1 MRIGVLGTG
10 MVGQALAGKLVQL
23 GYEVKMGS
31 REAGNEKAVAWV
43 EAAGGGASQGSF
55 ADAAAFGEAVINAT
69 GGMVSLAALE
79 MAGTENLARKVL
91 VDVSNPL
98 DFSKGMP
105 PILGVCNDDSVG
117 EQIQRAFPDTRVVKA
132 FNTMN
137 CNVMVDPSLLP
148 GDHTL
153 FVAGDDAGAKDHVRH
168 MAQNF
173 GWAPANIMDLGDI
186 TASRALEM
194 YVMFWLRI
202 ANATGSWQTTV
213 KVVSP

>member
-1 MRIGVLGTG
+1 

-31 REAGNEKAVAWV
+31 RQAGNEKAVAWA
-43 EAAGGGASQGSF
+43 ESAGAGASAGGAASEGTF

-69 GGMVSLAALE
+69 AGMVSLAALE
-79 MAGTENLARKVL
+79 MAGAGNLSGKVI
-91 VDVSNPL
+91 VDVSNAL

-117 EQIQRAFPDTRVVKA
+117 EQIQRTFPDARVVKA
-132 FNTMN
+132 FNTIN
-137 CNVMVDPSLLP
+137 CNLMVDPSLIP

-153 FVAGDDAGAKDHVRH
+153 FVAGDDPGAKDHVSH
-168 MAQNF
+168 MAQAF
-173 GWAPANIMDLGDI
+173 GWSPANIMDLGDI

-194 YVMFWLRI
+194 YVIFWLRI
-202 ANATGSWQTTV
+202 ANATGSWQTNV
-213 KVVSP
+213 KVVAP